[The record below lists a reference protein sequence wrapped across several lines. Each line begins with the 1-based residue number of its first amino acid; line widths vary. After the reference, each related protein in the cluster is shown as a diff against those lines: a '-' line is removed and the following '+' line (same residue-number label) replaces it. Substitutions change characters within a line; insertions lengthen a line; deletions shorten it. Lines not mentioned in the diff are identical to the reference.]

1 MLKFDK
7 NVDDRKDLVKR
18 LGELTGIQP
27 VYMRTPTYA
36 FKCGDYTV
44 DREGCLLIDEEKADA
59 EVLTALMSEGFI
71 TGGEVVDT
79 EELPEVETIAETRE
93 ETAAEEG
100 SGEQAE
106 AVEQPEAE
114 AEEPAEQPEAEDQE
128 EPVEAAEPETQ
139 ETVQEEAPE
148 ADESLEIDEEA
159 ENEDGIDLNMAF
171 PIEASRHSGTS
182 LRNLVNL
189 IYSRGGLIN
198 KATDGHFHVEE
209 GLIEALKD
217 DACTFS
223 TANFRKAVA
232 DYESQHGRSIHGL
245 TITPEQVTFTGF
257 GKADDVTQLEAYGHL
272 AIMMNEQAISQKRIQ
287 AKHVD
292 DSNEKYAMRIW
303 MVRIGMG
310 GDEFKKTRAV
320 VMKKLEGH
328 TAFRTPEEAERAK
341 VKAQQKRDALKAA
354 KAAAQ
359 AEENG
364 EV

>member
-44 DREGCLLIDEEKADA
+44 DREGCLLVDEEKADA
-59 EVLTALMSEGFI
+59 GVLTALMSEGFI
-71 TGGEVVDT
+71 TGGEVVDA
-79 EELPEVETIAETRE
+79 EEPSGMETIAETGAATPTVE
-93 ETAAEEG
+93 ETAED
-100 SGEQAE
+100 EQAE
-106 AVEQPEAE
+106 
-114 AEEPAEQPEAEDQE
+114 PA
-128 EPVEAAEPETQ
+128 EAAEPEAQ
-139 ETVQEEAPE
+139 EPVQEEALDASGRQE
-148 ADESLEIDEEA
+148 ADEEA
-159 ENEDGIDLNMAF
+159 VTEDGIDLNMAF

-189 IYSRGGLIN
+189 IYSRGSLIN

-217 DACTFS
+217 DTCTFS

-232 DYESQHGRSIHGL
+232 DYESQHGQSIQGL

-257 GKADDVTQLEAYGHL
+257 GKADDVIQLEAYGHL

-310 GDEFKKTRAV
+310 GAEFKKTRAV
-320 VMKKLEGH
+320 LMKKLDGH

-341 VKAQQKRDALKAA
+341 AKAQQKRDALKAA
-354 KAAAQ
+354 KAATQ

>member
-36 FKCGDYTV
+36 FQCGDYTV

-71 TGGEVVDT
+71 TGGEVVDA
-79 EELPEVETIAETRE
+79 EESSGMEAVDESE
-93 ETAAEEG
+93 EEPGAAER
-100 SGEQAE
+100 
-106 AVEQPEAE
+106 PEA
-114 AEEPAEQPEAEDQE
+114 AEQPEAEEQDE
-128 EPVEAAEPETQ
+128 AVEAAELETQ

-148 ADESLEIDEEA
+148 ADERLEANESQEADEEA
-159 ENEDGIDLNMAF
+159 ETEDGIDLNMAF

-189 IYSRGGLIN
+189 IYSRGSLIN

-209 GLIEALKD
+209 GLVEALKD
-217 DACTFS
+217 DTCTFS
-223 TANFRKAVA
+223 AANFRKAVA
-232 DYESQHGRSIHGL
+232 DYESQHGQSIQGL
-245 TITPEQVTFTGF
+245 TITPEQVSFTGF

-320 VMKKLEGH
+320 LMKKLDGH

-341 VKAQQKRDALKAA
+341 AKAQQKRDALKAA

-359 AEENG
+359 AEGNG

>member
-36 FKCGDYTV
+36 FVCGDYTV
-44 DREGCLLIDEEKADA
+44 DREGCLLVDEEKADA
-59 EVLTALMSEGFI
+59 DVLTALMSEGFI
-71 TGGEVVDT
+71 TGGEVVNE
-79 EELPEVETIAETRE
+79 EELPGMETIAETGAATPTVE
-93 ETAAEEG
+93 ETAED
-100 SGEQAE
+100 EQAE
-106 AVEQPEAE
+106 
-114 AEEPAEQPEAEDQE
+114 PA
-128 EPVEAAEPETQ
+128 EAAEPEAQ
-139 ETVQEEAPE
+139 EPVQEETLDASGRQE
-148 ADESLEIDEEA
+148 ADEEA
-159 ENEDGIDLNMAF
+159 VTEDGIDLNMAF

-217 DACTFS
+217 DTCTFS

-232 DYESQHGRSIHGL
+232 DYESQHGQSIQGL

-257 GKADDVTQLEAYGHL
+257 GKADDVIQLEAYGHL

-310 GDEFKKTRAV
+310 GAEFKKTRAV
-320 VMKKLEGH
+320 LMKKLDGH

-341 VKAQQKRDALKAA
+341 AKAQQKRDALKAA
-354 KAAAQ
+354 KAATQ

>member
-36 FKCGDYTV
+36 FVCGDYTV
-44 DREGCLLIDEEKADA
+44 DREGCLLVDEEKADA
-59 EVLTALMSEGFI
+59 DVLTALMSEGFI
-71 TGGEVVDT
+71 TGGEMVD
-79 EELPEVETIAETRE
+79 
-93 ETAAEEG
+93 
-100 SGEQAE
+100 
-106 AVEQPEAE
+106 
-114 AEEPAEQPEAEDQE
+114 AEEPSELEAVAETEEEPGAAEQTEVAEQPEAGEQA
-128 EPVEAAEPETQ
+128 EPAEAAEPEEQEPVPEEEQ
-139 ETVQEEAPE
+139 ETGGRQEAG
-148 ADESLEIDEEA
+148 EEQEPDA
-159 ENEDGIDLNMAF
+159 QTEDGIDLNMAF

-182 LRNLVNL
+182 LRNLINL

-209 GLIEALKD
+209 GLVEALKD
-217 DACTFS
+217 DSCTFS

-232 DYESQHGRSIHGL
+232 DYESQHGQSIQGL

-257 GKADDVTQLEAYGHL
+257 GRADDVTQLEAYGHL
-272 AIMMNEQAISQKRIQ
+272 AIMMNEQAIGQKRIQ

-310 GDEFKKTRAV
+310 GAEFKKTRAV
-320 VMKKLEGH
+320 LMKKLDGH

-341 VKAQQKRDALKAA
+341 AKAQQKRDALKAA